1 MLCGQPAVIVLSDEA
16 CRSQYDTLALP
27 KALFLAF
34 TSTPPN

>member
-1 MLCGQPAVIVLSDEA
+1 MLCDRPAVIVLTDEA
-16 CRSQYDTLALP
+16 RRSQYDTLALP

>member
-1 MLCGQPAVIVLSDEA
+1 MLCDRPAVIVLSDEA